1 MGEKADASGAR
12 SLDVELRDVHPAGT
26 TPRHPRL
33 PAIMASC
40 APDDFFRLEQSS
52 VLQTSRYRRALPYSV
67 PERYD
72 LDPYFD
78 EAGRPKTRG
87 QGAQARPPLS
97 PCYSSCH
104 AECRCP
110 VNGSQPT

>member
-1 MGEKADASGAR
+1 MCEKADASGAR

-33 PAIMASC
+33 PAIRASC

-67 PERYD
+67 PERHD
-72 LDPYFD
+72 LVPYFD
-78 EAGRPKTRG
+78 EAGRPTAFAKGGVIRHVEIIAG
-87 QGAQARPPLS
+87 RPKS
-97 PCYSSCH
+97 INEIQVCK
-104 AECRCP
+104 ET
-110 VNGSQPT
+110 G